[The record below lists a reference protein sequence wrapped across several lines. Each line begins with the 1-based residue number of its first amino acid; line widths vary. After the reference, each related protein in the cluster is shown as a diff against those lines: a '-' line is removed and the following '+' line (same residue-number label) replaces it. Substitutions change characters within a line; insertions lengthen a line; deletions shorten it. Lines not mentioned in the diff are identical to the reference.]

1 MYIERV
7 SDCCLTPSSHVVS
20 SFIKDGNHDR
30 NEILTKVIINTNNEV
45 LLLVKIMQILF
56 DM

>member
-30 NEILTKVIINTNNEV
+30 NEILSKVIINTNKEV
-45 LLLVKIMQILF
+45 FITPRKNHANTI
-56 DM
+56 